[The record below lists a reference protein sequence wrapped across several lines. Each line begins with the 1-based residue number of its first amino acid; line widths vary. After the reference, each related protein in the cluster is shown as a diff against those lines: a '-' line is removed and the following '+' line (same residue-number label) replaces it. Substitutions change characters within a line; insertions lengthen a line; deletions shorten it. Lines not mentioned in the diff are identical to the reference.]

1 MAENKYVADPK
12 RMPAFMAVA
21 GTGGDLCYLDTGS
34 ATNVVGA
41 LTFAGVLDTT
51 TAAGSY
57 GVIETE
63 GVFTFVRGNG
73 TANTTI
79 EQGQD
84 IYGSNATTVATAQ
97 VSSGSVIGLCW
108 ERVSVETASVSVY
121 IKGMNSL
128 LM

>member
-1 MAENKYVADPK
+1 MAENEYVGDPK
-12 RMPAFMAVA
+12 RMPVYMGAA
-21 GTGGDLCYLDTGS
+21 GSGGDLIYLTTGS

-57 GVIETE
+57 GIVETE
-63 GVFTFVRGNG
+63 GVFTFIRGDG
-73 TANTTI
+73 TADTI

-97 VSSGSVIGLCW
+97 VSTGSVIGLAW
-108 ERVSVETASVSVY
+108 EQAAATTGSVQVY
-121 IKGMNSL
+121 IKGMNSK